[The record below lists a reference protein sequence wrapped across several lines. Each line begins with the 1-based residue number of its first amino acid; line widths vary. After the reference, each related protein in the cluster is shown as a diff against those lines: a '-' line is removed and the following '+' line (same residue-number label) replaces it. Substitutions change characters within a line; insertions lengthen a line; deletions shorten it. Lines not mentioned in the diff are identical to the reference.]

1 MGSERKLSFLLNR
14 LDEKT
19 LSEDYVWNILSLKN
33 KVNIKWRQKKQFY
46 NEDRELQNIG
56 IK

>member
-1 MGSERKLSFLLNR
+1 MGSERKLSFLLHR

-19 LSEDYVWNILSLKN
+19 LSEDYVRSILSFKN
-33 KVNIKWRQKKQFY
+33 KVNMKWRQKRQFY
-46 NEDRELQNIG
+46 DEDRELQNIG